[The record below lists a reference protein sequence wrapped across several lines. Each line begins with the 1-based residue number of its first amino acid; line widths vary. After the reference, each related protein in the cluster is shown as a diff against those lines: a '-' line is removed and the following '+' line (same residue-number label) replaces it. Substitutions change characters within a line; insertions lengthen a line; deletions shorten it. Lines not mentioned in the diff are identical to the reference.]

1 MNRKNIIRCLVIILL
16 SFVVAVGFFLQAPT
30 YGKVKKILE
39 NDRDVLEE
47 INNILLSDENSYV
60 SWNIYEKD
68 VIACGPNMVDA
79 QKITVRD
86 DFLALVEKLN
96 PKRYHFVNKQNN
108 YIEYRLW
115 ANMTT
120 CVSLIYS
127 PDSEPDI
134 HKSDYDIVFEL
145 KRINTTDWYYHKLKT
160 DM

>member
-16 SFVVAVGFFLQAPT
+16 SFVVAIGFFRQEPT
-30 YGKVKKILE
+30 YSKVKKILE
-39 NDRDVLEE
+39 NDVGVLEE

-68 VIACGPNMVDA
+68 VIACGPNMVEA

-96 PKRYHFVNKQNN
+96 PKRYHFINKQSN

-115 ANMTT
+115 TNMTT

-134 HKSDYDIVFEL
+134 HKSEYDIVFEL

>member
-1 MNRKNIIRCLVIILL
+1 MNRKNIIIYLVIILL
-16 SFVVAVGFFLQAPT
+16 SFVVAVGFFLQTPT

-79 QKITVRD
+79 QKITVGA
-86 DFLALVEKLN
+86 DFLVLVEKLN
-96 PKRYHFVNKQNN
+96 PKRYHFINKQNN
-108 YIEYRLW
+108 YIDYRLW
-115 ANMTT
+115 TNMTT

-127 PDSEPDI
+127 PDSEPEI
-134 HKSDYDIVFEL
+134 YKSEYDSVFEL

>member
-1 MNRKNIIRCLVIILL
+1 MNRKNIIRCLVLILL
-16 SFVVAVGFFLQAPT
+16 TCIAAIGFFRQEPT
-30 YGKVKKILE
+30 YSKVKKILE
-39 NDRDVLEE
+39 NDVAVLGE
-47 INNILLSDENSYV
+47 INNILLSYENSYV

-68 VIACGPNMVDA
+68 LIACGPNMVDA

-86 DFLALVEKLN
+86 DFLALVENLN
-96 PKRYHFVNKQNN
+96 PKRYHFINKQSN

-134 HKSDYDIVFEL
+134 HKSEYDSVFEL

-160 DM
+160 DV

>member
-1 MNRKNIIRCLVIILL
+1 MNRKNIIIYLVIILL

-79 QKITVRD
+79 QKITVGA
-86 DFLALVEKLN
+86 DFLVLVEKLN
-96 PKRYHFVNKQNN
+96 PKRYHFINKQNN
-108 YIEYRLW
+108 YIDYRLW
-115 ANMTT
+115 TNMTT

-127 PDSEPDI
+127 PDSEPEI
-134 HKSDYDIVFEL
+134 YKSEYDSVFEL

-160 DM
+160 EM

>member
-79 QKITVRD
+79 QKITVGA

-96 PKRYHFVNKQNN
+96 PKSYHFINKQSN

-115 ANMTT
+115 TNMTT

-134 HKSDYDIVFEL
+134 HKSEYDSVFEL

-160 DM
+160 DV